1 MGTKFSIVF
10 VALLVGGCALNQQ
23 ERQDII
29 NTSAELAAE
38 RAGTLALVNA
48 KEAGVSDEDA
58 AKVAE
63 YAREKARRVASEV
76 ASRLT
81 PQAEEGKRSKIGA
94 FFASLFMAALQLG
107 VAALRTA
114 SA

>member
-1 MGTKFSIVF
+1 MVAKFSIAF
-10 VALLVGGCALNQQ
+10 VGLLVGGCSLNQQ
-23 ERQDII
+23 ERQSII
-29 NTSAELAAE
+29 DASGELAAE

-58 AKVAE
+58 EKVAE
-63 YAREKARRVASEV
+63 YAREKARRAASEV

-81 PQAEEGKRSKIGA
+81 PKVEEGKRSKVGA
-94 FFASLFMAALQLG
+94 FFAALLMAALQLG